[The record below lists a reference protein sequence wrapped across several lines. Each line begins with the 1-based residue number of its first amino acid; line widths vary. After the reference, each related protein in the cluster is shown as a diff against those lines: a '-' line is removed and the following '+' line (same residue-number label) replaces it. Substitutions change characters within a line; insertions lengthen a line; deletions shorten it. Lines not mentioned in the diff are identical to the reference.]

1 MIDGTQNTYT
11 LKGAAIVLPC
21 QVVWHILGV
30 NESLFPL
37 IVNNSVIMNTEE
49 IDSLAVRCHLLP
61 SNLSTIIL
69 LFK

>member
-1 MIDGTQNTYT
+1 MIYRTQNTYT

-21 QVVWHILGV
+21 QVVWYILGV

-37 IVNNSVIMNTEE
+37 IVNDFVIMNSEE
-49 IDSLAVRCHLLP
+49 IDSLSVSCHLVP
-61 SNLSTIIL
+61 SKLSTIIL